1 MGFLRDLSV
10 GKKFLAIYATL
21 IVLLMLIV
29 GFAYTNMSSS
39 VSISTTFNES
49 IESNYIKPAELN
61 DSLHDL
67 SRYISLAI
75 TSQSN
80 ADLPKIEELSRKVM
94 SLTTQI
100 DSNFD
105 RNKAQNVQRLVQNVN
120 RIYESNMRSLLQNSD
135 FDRARDVFLS
145 SYQPAVVQATDE
157 CFGFLEKQ
165 LRSMANST
173 LVLTDSTPMYT
184 LLGGSAVV
192 IVLLIIFGYISTKDI
207 MDVLSFLVKNA
218 EEMAHLDLS
227 RKVRITRND
236 EFGSLQKS
244 FERLRNN
251 IADQVGFIKTTSST
265 VTDNT
270 TNIAGIMNNQRVS
283 ASQAESSSLTVAAA
297 ADEMVS
303 TTADIARNCEMA
315 ASFSETTRDITSS
328 GMESVRSAVM
338 KIKEQAQ
345 QTKHDAELVGSLANK
360 CQDISLIAETINE
373 IAGQTNLLA
382 LNAAI
387 EAARAGSM
395 GRGFAVVADEVR
407 SLANRTTKSTKEI
420 FDMVSKI
427 QQEASTASSSMSD
440 SVTSMDLLATNATEV
455 ENVLQDIMSHV
466 TEVNSQITQI
476 SNAAEQQTLATG
488 EISENMQHVTS
499 LLRNVAESTN
509 RVTDNVNSTKDLVGD
524 LNGRIDEF
532 KVAAH

>member
-1 MGFLRDLSV
+1 MGFLRDVSV
-10 GKKFLAIYATL
+10 GKKFLTIYTTL
-21 IVLLMLIV
+21 IVLLMVIV

-39 VSISTTFNES
+39 VSISTTFNTS

-67 SRYISLAI
+67 SRLISVAI
-75 TSQSN
+75 TKQSN
-80 ADLPKIEELSRKVM
+80 EDLNKIDELSRKV
-94 SLTTQI
+94 LTLATQI

-105 RNKAQNVQRLVQNVN
+105 SSAAPRVRRAVEDASRVYENNLKA
-120 RIYESNMRSLLQNSD
+120 LLQSND
-135 FDRARDVFLS
+135 FTRARDVFINT
-145 SYQPAVVQATDE
+145 YQPSVAQATDM
-157 CFGFLEKQ
+157 CFNFLEKQ
-165 LRSMANST
+165 LRSMAEST
-173 LVLTDSTPMYT
+173 LGLTDTTPMYT
-184 LLGGSAVV
+184 LLGGSAVL
-192 IVLLIIFGYISTKDI
+192 IVLLIIYGYISTKDI
-207 MDVLSFLVKNA
+207 MDVLSFLVKSA

-244 FERLRNN
+244 FEKLRNN
-251 IADQVGFIKTTSST
+251 IADQVGFIKSTSST

-270 TNIAGIMNNQRVS
+270 TNIASIMNNQRVS

-328 GMESVRSAVM
+328 GMESVRLAVM
-338 KIKEQAQ
+338 RIKEQAQ

-407 SLANRTTKSTKEI
+407 ALASRTTKSTKEI

-427 QQEASTASSSMSD
+427 QQEASTASSSMSE
-440 SVTSMDLLATNATEV
+440 SVESMDTLANNATEV

-499 LLRNVAESTN
+499 LLRNVSASTN
-509 RVTDNVNSTKDLVGD
+509 SVTDNVNSTKDLVGD

-532 KVAAH
+532 KVVA